1 MGVCMCT
8 APHPNCSC
16 RKDWT
21 VGQVLPLPS
30 PYPEAQ
36 VINTYQLG
44 YAAGYAAGLIEGALK
59 VSYST
64 STGSEAQPVA
74 KPVPRKA
81 PRCDGAISLTT
92 DDVGI
97 PVYVCAECRFRD
109 ECVLVSVND
118 ALRFLQSVNSRPH
131 DRVDL

>member
-16 RKDWT
+16 RSDLQ
-21 VGQVLPLPS
+21 VGKIAFIPS

-36 VINTYQLG
+36 VTNTYQLG

-59 VSYST
+59 VSYSS

-74 KPVPRKA
+74 KPKPREA

-92 DDVGI
+92 DDAGT
-97 PVYVCAECRFRD
+97 PVYVCAECRFRE
-109 ECVLVSVND
+109 ECVLVSVHD
-118 ALRFLQSVNSRPH
+118 ALRFLQSVNYRPH
-131 DRVDL
+131 LRVDR